1 MTGQNFYKIMEKKI
15 YRSPVMELVEFD
27 LRNVIVTTS
36 GNDDFVDEGNPGGEE
51 NPYAAPKRP
60 NAIWD

>member
-1 MTGQNFYKIMEKKI
+1 
-15 YRSPVMELVEFD
+15 MELVEFD